1 MCNILFPTSHCNSL
15 FNPECPV
22 FDHLCG
28 LNYWCSASM
37 ALGARGGFPKPISPT
52 FHLPV
57 QDDVFQQLYNATLV
71 SMSVD
76 V

>member
-1 MCNILFPTSHCNSL
+1 
-15 FNPECPV
+15 
-22 FDHLCG
+22 
-28 LNYWCSASM
+28 M